1 MRHAELLAL
10 QPRLYLM
17 AMPVAVPRYTVDDL
31 YSSFPDDGNRYEL
44 LDGVLL
50 VSPAPSFLHEI
61 VVQRIRDQLSVY
73 LGKSARVLTHGAV
86 QIRPR
91 TQLEPDLL
99 VIPAAARVTRKTTW
113 SDVRDW
119 WLAVEVSGRGSRI
132 YDRDAKQPAYP
143 RLGVREAWR
152 ADLFDR
158 CIEVTRRGEVGATR
172 YDDRLTWQPPEM
184 PEPLVIDIPAVFED
198 IEGDE

>member
-1 MRHAELLAL
+1 MG
-10 QPRLYLM
+10 M
-17 AMPVAVPRYTVDDL
+17 AIAVPRYTIEDL
-31 YSSFPDDGNRYEL
+31 DRFPDDGNRYEL

-61 VVQRIRDQLSVY
+61 VVQRIRDQLIAY
-73 LGKSARVLTHGAV
+73 LGKTARVLTHGAV

-99 VIPAAARVTRKTTW
+99 VIPASVRVTRNTTW

-119 WLAVEVSGRGSRI
+119 WLAVEVSGRGSRV

-152 ADLFDR
+152 ADLGDC
-158 CIEVTRRGEVGATR
+158 CIEVTRQGQAATTR
-172 YDDRLTWQPPEM
+172 YTDQLRWHPPEM
-184 PEPLVIDIPAVFED
+184 PDPLVIDIPAVFEG
-198 IEGDE
+198 IEGDD

>member
-1 MRHAELLAL
+1 
-10 QPRLYLM
+10 M

-31 YSSFPDDGNRYEL
+31 DSFPDDGNRYEL

-50 VSPAPSFLHEI
+50 VSPAPSLLHEI
-61 VVQRIRDQLSVY
+61 AVQRIRDQLIAY
-73 LGKSARVLTHGAV
+73 LGKTARVLTHGAV

-99 VIPAAARVTRKTTW
+99 VIPATLRVTRNTTW
-113 SDVRDW
+113 SDVHDW
-119 WLAVEVSGRGSRI
+119 WLAVEVSGRGSRV

-152 ADLFDR
+152 ADLRDC
-158 CIEVTRRGEVGATR
+158 CIEVTRRGEDTTTR
-172 YDDRLTWQPPEM
+172 YADRLTWHPPEM
-184 PEPLVIDIPAVFED
+184 PDPLVIDIPAVFDD
-198 IEGDE
+198 IEGDD

>member
-1 MRHAELLAL
+1 
-10 QPRLYLM
+10 M
-17 AMPVAVPRYTVDDL
+17 AMPVAVPRYSVDDL
-31 YSSFPDDGNRYEL
+31 ESFPDDGNRYEL

-61 VVQRIRDQLSVY
+61 VVQRIRDELTAY
-73 LGKSARVLTHGAV
+73 LGKSARVFTRGAV

-99 VIPAAARVTRKTTW
+99 VIPATIRVTRKVTW
-113 SDVRDW
+113 SDVRGW

-152 ADLFDR
+152 ADLGDC
-158 CIEVTRRGEVGATR
+158 CIEITRQGQDNVTR
-172 YDDRLTWQPPEM
+172 YLDQLTWHPPEM
-184 PEPLVIDIPAVFED
+184 PHPLVIDIPAVFEG

>member
-1 MRHAELLAL
+1 
-10 QPRLYLM
+10 M
-17 AMPVAVPRYTVDDL
+17 AMPVAIPRYTVDDL
-31 YSSFPDDGNRYEL
+31 ESFPDDGNRYEL

-61 VVQRIRDQLSVY
+61 VVQRIRDELTAY

-99 VIPAAARVTRKTTW
+99 VIPAAVRVSRKTTW
-113 SDVRDW
+113 SDIRGW

-143 RLGVREAWR
+143 RLGIREAWR
-152 ADLFDR
+152 ADLRDG
-158 CIEVTRRGEVGATR
+158 CIEVTRRGEATTTR
-172 YDDRLTWQPPEM
+172 YADHLTWHPPEM
-184 PEPLVIDIPAVFED
+184 PEPLVIDIPAVFES
-198 IEGDE
+198 IEDDE

>member
-1 MRHAELLAL
+1 
-10 QPRLYLM
+10 M

-31 YSSFPDDGNRYEL
+31 DSFPDDGNRYEL

-50 VSPAPSFLHEI
+50 VSPAASFLHEI
-61 VVQRIRDQLSVY
+61 VVQRIRDELTAY
-73 LGKSARVLTHGAV
+73 LGKSARVFGHGAV
-86 QIRPR
+86 QVRPS

-99 VIPAAARVTRKTTW
+99 VIPATIRVTRKTTW

-119 WLAVEVSGRGSRI
+119 WLAVEVSGRGSRV

-152 ADLFDR
+152 ADLRDG
-158 CIEVTRRGEVGATR
+158 CIEVTRQGQDSATR
-172 YDDRLTWQPPEM
+172 YVDQLIWHPPEM
-184 PEPLVIDIPAVFED
+184 PDALVIDIPGVFAD

>member
-1 MRHAELLAL
+1 
-10 QPRLYLM
+10 M
-17 AMPVAVPRYTVDDL
+17 AMPVAVPRYSVDDL
-31 YSSFPDDGNRYEL
+31 DSFPDDGNRYEL

-50 VSPAPSFLHEI
+50 VSPAPSFLYEI
-61 VVQRIRDQLSVY
+61 VVQRIRDELTAY
-73 LGKSARVLTHGAV
+73 LGKSARVFGHGAV
-86 QIRPR
+86 QVRPS

-99 VIPAAARVTRKTTW
+99 VIPATIRVTRKTTW

-119 WLAVEVSGRGSRI
+119 WLAVEVSGRGSRV

-152 ADLFDR
+152 ADLRDG
-158 CIEVTRRGEVGATR
+158 CIEVTRQGQDSATR
-172 YDDRLTWQPPEM
+172 YVDQLIWHPPEM
-184 PEPLVIDIPAVFED
+184 PDALVIDIPGVFAD